1 MSLSPSLSPSASLE
15 GLVRPCTAADV
26 DAAVFFPESPE
37 QLATA
42 RAVCATCPFTEQCL
56 AGALALGTT
65 DGVWG
70 GVLLE
75 RGQVVREKRRPG
87 RPRKAAPVREVAA

>member
-1 MSLSPSLSPSASLE
+1 MTLKS
-15 GLVRPCTAADV
+15 CTTGTADP
-26 DAAVFFPESPE
+26 AVFFPETPE

-42 RAVCATCPFTEQCL
+42 QAVCAGCPYTEQCL
-56 AGALALGTT
+56 AEALAVGTS

-75 RGQVVREKRRPG
+75 RGSLVAVKRRPG
-87 RPRKAAPVREVAA
+87 RPRKVAIAA

>member
-1 MSLSPSLSPSASLE
+1 MSLTHIPS
-15 GLVRPCTAADV
+15 CTDRTV
-26 DAAVFFPESPE
+26 DPAVFFPNTPE
-37 QLATA
+37 KLAA
-42 RAVCATCPFTEQCL
+42 AQAVCATCPLTEQCL

-75 RGQVVREKRRPG
+75 RGTVVREKRRPG
-87 RPRKAAPVREVAA
+87 RPRKVAASVEAAA

>member
-1 MSLSPSLSPSASLE
+1 MFLYRKPIPS
-15 GLVRPCTAADV
+15 CADETV
-26 DAAVFFPESPE
+26 DPAVFFPEGAE

-42 RAVCATCPFTEQCL
+42 QAVCATCPLAEQCL
-56 AGALALGTT
+56 ADALALGTS

-75 RGQVVREKRRPG
+75 RGAVVAAKRRPG
-87 RPRKAAPVREVAA
+87 RPRKVVSAPSGAAA

>member
-1 MSLSPSLSPSASLE
+1 VTAVSLYRPVPS
-15 GLVRPCTAADV
+15 CTDETV
-26 DAAVFFPESPE
+26 DPAVFFPDSPE

-42 RAVCATCPFTEQCL
+42 QAVCATCPLTEQCL
-56 AGALALGTT
+56 AGALAVGTS

-75 RGQVVREKRRPG
+75 RGAVVREKRRPG
-87 RPRKAAPVREVAA
+87 RPRKGATARVGAAA

>member
-1 MSLSPSLSPSASLE
+1 MSLERPTPSCSE
-15 GLVRPCTAADV
+15 QIV
-26 DAAVFFPESPE
+26 DPAVFFPTTPE
-37 QLATA
+37 ELTA
-42 RAVCATCPFTEQCL
+42 AQAVCATCPLTEQCL

-75 RGQVVREKRRPG
+75 RGTEVREKRRPG
-87 RPRKAAPVREVAA
+87 RPRKVASPVVAAA

>member
-1 MSLSPSLSPSASLE
+1 MTTIDP
-15 GLVRPCTAADV
+15 
-26 DAAVFFPESPE
+26 AVFFPTTPE
-37 QLATA
+37 QLADA
-42 RAVCATCPFTEQCL
+42 QAVCATCPLTEQCL

-75 RGQVVREKRRPG
+75 RGTPVRVKRRPG
-87 RPRKAAPVREVAA
+87 RPRKADSPMVAAA

>member
-1 MSLSPSLSPSASLE
+1 MSGAAIPS
-15 GLVRPCTAADV
+15 CTTPTV
-26 DAAVFFPESPE
+26 DPAVFFPSTPE

-42 RAVCATCPFTEQCL
+42 QAVCAGCPLTEQCL
-56 AGALALGTT
+56 AAALALGTT

-75 RGQVVREKRRPG
+75 RGAEVREKRRPG
-87 RPRKAAPVREVAA
+87 RPRKAVSPVRAAA

>member
-1 MSLSPSLSPSASLE
+1 MSLTHSPIPSCID
-15 GLVRPCTAADV
+15 PTV
-26 DAAVFFPESPE
+26 DPAVFFPSTAE

-42 RAVCATCPFTEQCL
+42 QAVCATCPLTEQCL
-56 AGALALGTT
+56 ASALALGTT

-75 RGQVVREKRRPG
+75 RGTEVREKRRPG
-87 RPRKAAPVREVAA
+87 RPRKVASPVGAAA

>member
-1 MSLSPSLSPSASLE
+1 MPLTS
-15 GLVRPCTAADV
+15 GLVPSCTDRTV
-26 DAAVFFPESPE
+26 DPAVFFPGSLE

-42 RAVCATCPFTEQCL
+42 QAVCNTCPLTEQCL
-56 AGALALGTT
+56 AGALAVGTS

-75 RGQVVREKRRPG
+75 RGAVVREKRRPG
-87 RPRKAAPVREVAA
+87 RPRKAAPAPSEIAA

>member
-1 MSLSPSLSPSASLE
+1 VTAVSLTHSPS
-15 GLVRPCTAADV
+15 CTDQTV
-26 DAAVFFPESPE
+26 DPAVLLPTAPE
-37 QLATA
+37 QLAA
-42 RAVCATCPFTEQCL
+42 AQAVCATCPLTEQCL

-75 RGQVVREKRRPG
+75 RGTDVAQERRPG
-87 RPRKAAPVREVAA
+87 RPRRAAGPLVAAA

>member
-1 MSLSPSLSPSASLE
+1 MTRADSPS
-15 GLVRPCTAADV
+15 CTAASV
-26 DAAVFFPESPE
+26 DPAVFFPSTPE

-42 RAVCATCPFTEQCL
+42 QAVCAGCPLTEQCL

-75 RGQVVREKRRPG
+75 RGAEVRVKRRPG
-87 RPRKAAPVREVAA
+87 RPRKADSPVRAAA

>member
-1 MSLSPSLSPSASLE
+1 MSHTRSPIPS
-15 GLVRPCTAADV
+15 CTKSSV
-26 DAAVFFPESPE
+26 DPAVFFPATPE

-42 RAVCATCPFTEQCL
+42 QTVCATCPLTEQCL
-56 AGALALGTT
+56 AQALAVGTT

-75 RGQVVREKRRPG
+75 RGVEVREKRRRG
-87 RPRKAAPVREVAA
+87 RPRKAASPTVAAA

>member
-1 MSLSPSLSPSASLE
+1 MSLKS
-15 GLVRPCTAADV
+15 CTSTSV
-26 DAAVFFPESPE
+26 DPAVFFPETPE
-37 QLATA
+37 QLMTA
-42 RAVCATCPFTEQCL
+42 QAVCTGCPFAEQCL

-75 RGQVVREKRRPG
+75 RGVLVAQKRRPG
-87 RPRKAAPVREVAA
+87 RPRKAAVAA

>member
-1 MSLSPSLSPSASLE
+1 MSLTRSLIPS
-15 GLVRPCTAADV
+15 CTDQPV
-26 DAAVFFPESPE
+26 DPAVFFPDTPE

-42 RAVCATCPFTEQCL
+42 QAVCAGCPLTEQCL
-56 AGALALGTT
+56 ADALALGTT

-75 RGQVVREKRRPG
+75 RGIELREKRRPG
-87 RPRKAAPVREVAA
+87 RPRKVVSPVGVAA